1 MEGMEPNPAADP
13 RPPHPSRSTRTL
25 RLRVTGAAVGS
36 VLLLGGCGAAEV
48 AQQQV
53 EQAVD
58 AVGESAAAQAE
69 DLLDEA
75 LTTLPGAQLQVSDQN
90 SAAFAELRT
99 ELEEVNAQAIDLLAA
114 PQDLSAAALQPLQ
127 EQLTALQAS
136 VQQRA
141 AALTGISVDE
151 QKAWAD
157 LAQSVQATADQVGFV
172 AGLLG

>member
-1 MEGMEPNPAADP
+1 MNPNSTASPK
-13 RPPHPSRSTRTL
+13 PPHPSRSTRTL
-25 RLRVTGAAVGS
+25 RLRAAGAAVGS
-36 VLLLGGCGAAEV
+36 ILVLGGCGAAEV

-75 LTTLPGAQLQVSDQN
+75 LSTLPGAQLAVSAQN
-90 SAAFAELRT
+90 RAAFAELRT
-99 ELEEVNAQAIDLLAA
+99 NLEQINGQVLDLLAA

-127 EQLTALQAS
+127 EQLAALQAS

-141 AALTGISVDE
+141 ATLTGISVEE
-151 QKAWAD
+151 QQAWAD
-157 LAQSVQATADQVGFV
+157 LAQSVQATADQVGFL

>member
-1 MEGMEPNPAADP
+1 MQLIPAANP
-13 RPPHPSRSTRTL
+13 EPQHPTRSKRTL
-25 RLRVTGAAVGS
+25 RLRVSGVAVGT
-36 VLLLGGCGAAEV
+36 VLILGGCGAAEV

-69 DLLDEA
+69 DLLDGA
-75 LTTLPGAQLQVSDQN
+75 LTALPGAQLQVSDQN

-99 ELEEVNAQAIDLLAA
+99 ELEQVNAQAIDLLAA
-114 PQDLSAAALQPLQ
+114 PQDLSAAALAPLQ
-127 EQLTALQAS
+127 EQLAALQAS
-136 VQQRA
+136 VQERA
-141 AALTGISVDE
+141 ASLTGISVDE

-157 LAQSVQATADQVGFV
+157 LAQSVQTTADQVGFL

>member
-1 MEGMEPNPAADP
+1 MDPNPNANP
-13 RPPHPSRSTRTL
+13 KPPHPSRPTRTL
-25 RLRVTGAAVGS
+25 RLRVAGAAVGS

-58 AVGESAAAQAE
+58 AVGQSAAAQAE
-69 DLLDEA
+69 NLLDEA
-75 LTTLPGAQLQVSDQN
+75 LSTLPGAQAQVSDQN

-99 ELEEVNAQAIDLLAA
+99 ELEQVNAQALDLLAA
-114 PQDLSAAALQPLQ
+114 PQDLSAAALEPLQ
-127 EQLTALQAS
+127 EQLAALQAS

-141 AALTGISVDE
+141 ATLTGISVEE
-151 QKAWAD
+151 QQAWAD
-157 LAQSVQATADQVGFV
+157 LAQSVQATADQVGFL

>member
-1 MEGMEPNPAADP
+1 MDPNSNASPK
-13 RPPHPSRSTRTL
+13 PPYPSRSTRTL
-25 RLRVTGAAVGS
+25 RLCVAGAAVGS

-58 AVGESAAAQAE
+58 AVGQSAAAQAE
-69 DLLDEA
+69 NLLDEA
-75 LTTLPGAQLQVSDQN
+75 LSTLPGAQAQVSDQN

-99 ELEEVNAQAIDLLAA
+99 ELEQVNAQALDLLAA
-114 PQDLSAAALQPLQ
+114 PQDLSAAALEPLQ
-127 EQLTALQAS
+127 EQLAALQAS

-141 AALTGISVDE
+141 ATLTGISVEE
-151 QKAWAD
+151 QQAWAD
-157 LAQSVQATADQVGFV
+157 LAQSVQATADQVGFL